1 MKQKLFT
8 LLIAVMASL
17 GTMFAESGTCGD
29 NLTWDL
35 TNGVLT
41 ISGTGAM
48 EYFYAASAPWYSSRS
63 YIRMIVINDG
73 VTSIGGHAFQSCSS
87 VTSVTIPNSVASI
100 GDMAFFNC
108 SGLTSV
114 MIPNSV
120 TSIGYDAFRGC
131 SSLTLIEIPNS
142 VTSIGE
148 YAFYECSGLTS
159 AAIGSNVTSI
169 GKYAFYNCRGLASV
183 TIGNSVKS
191 IGYAVFSGCSSLTL
205 IEIPNSVTSI
215 EEWAFSRCSGLTSV
229 EIPNSVTS
237 IGNSAFSGCSNLITV
252 TIGNSV
258 TSIGEKVFDSCSS
271 LTSVTIGNSVTSIGE
286 KAFDSCSSLISVT
299 LNSNAIV
306 RKNYSSLNIG
316 YIFGSQV
323 TEYII
328 GDSVTS
334 IGYYAFQDCNS
345 LTSVTIPSSVTSIG
359 NSAFKGCSGL
369 TSFTNYATTPQA
381 INANVFTNVNKSTCT
396 LYVPA
401 ESVEAY
407 QAAYVWKEFGNI
419 LAIDDSTEEVNYA
432 TLADIYNMAADST
445 FTLGAFDVMYVPDF
459 QSGSNMYIKDSTGS
473 CVIYKVNY
481 GLQAGDHVEAGLQ
494 GKVSIYNGL
503 HEVIPITAKEELT
516 ITHGEAPAPMVA
528 TEVPSLN
535 NASQYVVYEGVS
547 FTTDTAFV
555 EGRRHTV
562 YGSWNGQT
570 ITFYNQY
577 YIGATLSANKTYN
590 ITAVNTIYQTTPEA
604 YPLAV
609 EEVSPAPCIIA
620 SGTCGAQGENLTWTL
635 TCDSVLT
642 ISGTGEMADYSS
654 GKSPWYS
661 NIISIKSV
669 VFEEGVTSIGKW
681 AFEDCSS
688 LTSIVIPNSV
698 ISIGYQTFRNCSS
711 LTSIEIPNSVTSI
724 GGWAFC
730 GCSSLTSVTIPRNV
744 TSIGYGLFASCSG
757 LTAINVA
764 SDNTEYCSIDGI
776 LFNKDQTI
784 LIQYPGAKQGAY
796 MIPNSVTIIGDGAFS
811 HCSGLTSVTIPNSVT
826 NIGSE
831 AFHTCSSLT
840 AIKIPN
846 SVTRIESA
854 TFSHCNV
861 LASVEIPNNITYIG
875 SEAFHSCKGLTSI
888 EIPNGV
894 TTLGATAFGYCSS
907 LTSVAIPSSITL
919 IDWWVFYG
927 CAGLTSITNYA
938 TEPQAI
944 DANVFK
950 YIDLSACTLHVPA
963 ESLEAYKAADVWKEF
978 GNITAIGDTEKIDNI
993 TVAQALE
1000 IGAGLATDAFTDKQY
1015 TIRGYVS
1022 SISSTF
1028 SEQYGTQSFYIA
1040 DDSLSTAYSNAQGGL
1055 YIYRGKLSTG
1065 RSIREGSL
1073 VELTTAIKNYT
1084 GTNIENAEQNVLVA
1098 VLKEGPEC
1106 RILSGTCG
1114 ENLTWTFNYCDS
1126 VLTISGTGVM
1136 TDFSAGNTPWY
1147 AKRKSINTAV
1157 IDGEVTSIGGYTFN
1171 GCSSL
1176 TSFEIPYSIKN
1187 IGICAFRYCS
1197 GLTSVV
1203 IPNGVTKIGVG
1214 AFYGCSS
1221 LTSVVIPNGVTNI
1234 GSHAFYGCSSL
1245 TSVTNYATTPQ
1256 QIESDVFGGTSELGF
1271 VDKSACTLYVP
1282 AQSLAAYQAADVWKE
1297 FGNILPIEDTPETG
1311 KVVLLADVANYI
1323 DFQALSISEPK
1334 MVESTITSTN
1344 FYTLANGTKLVGFVN
1359 SDGSEV
1365 ANSWVVDEGY
1375 YTNRPTPE
1383 WKGVDSLR
1391 VGTMF
1396 RAASGTTIEL
1406 GAFSVSEASKLVVY
1420 FSPNGDIERGISVS
1434 IFGGEPV
1441 AFVRSGMK
1449 INGTRPA
1456 YAAEF
1461 DLPVGNY
1468 EESDVTIKII
1478 RNTCNIFGVGIHNIE
1493 PEPCITAS
1501 GTCGAQGDNLTWTL
1515 SCDSVLTISGTGDMG
1530 DNASWLS
1537 DYKEQVNA
1545 VIIADGVTSIG
1556 RYAFQNCSSLTSVT
1570 IPNSVTSIG
1579 IGAFSV
1585 CSGLTSINV
1594 ASDNSN
1600 YCSVDGVLFNKDKT
1614 TLIQYPRGKQGAYTI
1629 PNSVTSIGDDAFSGC
1644 SGLTSVTIPNSV
1656 TSIGE
1661 EAFFYCTGLTSVTI
1675 PNSVTSIGEEAFV
1688 SCTGLTSV
1696 TIGNSVTSIGES
1708 AFYGCTGLTSVTIPN
1723 SVTSIGGSAFSGCS
1737 GLTSVTIGNSI
1748 TSIGMS
1754 AFYRCTGLTSIT
1766 CEAITPPT
1774 LGSDVFYT
1782 VDKSIPLYVPAESVE
1797 AYQTADQWK
1806 DFTNII
1812 GLDDGDEEES
1822 NIRYI
1827 DPSNNE
1833 LGSET
1838 VSLHLPDVPKIEG
1851 FTFLK
1856 WQVVAGDLEEGI
1868 IIQAV
1873 YQADE
1878 STSASSVY
1886 TNPANPVQKL
1896 IRNGNVYILT
1906 DDKIYSITGQEVK

>member
-1 MKQKLFT
+1 MAKKLLT
-8 LLIAVMASL
+8 LLFAVAAGV
-17 GTMFAESGTCGD
+17 GTMFAWDYERVQIGDLYYNLDATSQTAEVAGNSSASGE
-29 NLTWDL
+29 
-35 TNGVLT
+35 
-41 ISGTGAM
+41 IIIPA
-48 EYFYAASAPWYSSRS
+48 
-63 YIRMIVINDG
+63 
-73 VTSIGGHAFQSCSS
+73 S
-87 VTSVTIPNSVASI
+87 VTY
-100 GDMAFFNC
+100 
-108 SGLTSV
+108 
-114 MIPNSV
+114 NSV
-120 TSIGYDAFRGC
+120 TY
-131 SSLTLIEIPNS
+131 T
-142 VTSIGE
+142 
-148 YAFYECSGLTS
+148 
-159 AAIGSNVTSI
+159 
-169 GKYAFYNCRGLASV
+169 
-183 TIGNSVKS
+183 
-191 IGYAVFSGCSSLTL
+191 
-205 IEIPNSVTSI
+205 VTSI
-215 EEWAFSRCSGLTSV
+215 ERYAFSQ
-229 EIPNSVTS
+229 
-237 IGNSAFSGCSNLITV
+237 
-252 TIGNSV
+252 
-258 TSIGEKVFDSCSS
+258 CSS
-271 LTSVTIGNSVTSIGE
+271 LTSVTIGNSVTSIGNQ
-286 KAFDSCSSLISVT
+286 AFYNCTGLSSVT
-299 LNSNAIV
+299 
-306 RKNYSSLNIG
+306 IG
-316 YIFGSQV
+316 N
-323 TEYII
+323 
-328 GDSVTS
+328 SVTS
-334 IGYYAFQDCNS
+334 IGNYAFSGCSGLTSPVYNAHVFAFMPTSYSGAYTIPEGIESIAGGAFAYCRGLTSVTIPNTVTSIGDNAFSQCSSLTSVTIPNS
-345 LTSVTIPSSVTSIG
+345 VTSIGEWAFAYCRGLTSVTIPNTVTSIGDNAFSQCSSLTSVTIPNSVTSIGEWAFAECTGLTSVTIPSSVTSIG
-359 NSAFKGCSGL
+359 G
-369 TSFTNYATTPQA
+369 
-381 INANVFTNVNKSTCT
+381 
-396 LYVPA
+396 
-401 ESVEAY
+401 
-407 QAAYVWKEFGNI
+407 
-419 LAIDDSTEEVNYA
+419 
-432 TLADIYNMAADST
+432 
-445 FTLGAFDVMYVPDF
+445 
-459 QSGSNMYIKDSTGS
+459 
-473 CVIYKVNY
+473 
-481 GLQAGDHVEAGLQ
+481 
-494 GKVSIYNGL
+494 
-503 HEVIPITAKEELT
+503 
-516 ITHGEAPAPMVA
+516 
-528 TEVPSLN
+528 
-535 NASQYVVYEGVS
+535 
-547 FTTDTAFV
+547 
-555 EGRRHTV
+555 
-562 YGSWNGQT
+562 
-570 ITFYNQY
+570 
-577 YIGATLSANKTYN
+577 
-590 ITAVNTIYQTTPEA
+590 
-604 YPLAV
+604 
-609 EEVSPAPCIIA
+609 
-620 SGTCGAQGENLTWTL
+620 
-635 TCDSVLT
+635 
-642 ISGTGEMADYSS
+642 
-654 GKSPWYS
+654 
-661 NIISIKSV
+661 
-669 VFEEGVTSIGKW
+669 W
-681 AFEDCSS
+681 AFNDCTGLS
-688 LTSIVIPNSV
+688 
-698 ISIGYQTFRNCSS
+698 
-711 LTSIEIPNSVTSI
+711 SIEIPNSVTSI
-724 GGWAFC
+724 GNFAF
-730 GCSSLTSVTIPRNV
+730 
-744 TSIGYGLFASCSG
+744 A
-757 LTAINVA
+757 A
-764 SDNTEYCSIDGI
+764 
-776 LFNKDQTI
+776 
-784 LIQYPGAKQGAY
+784 
-796 MIPNSVTIIGDGAFS
+796 
-811 HCSGLTSVTIPNSVT
+811 CSGLTSVTIPNSVT
-826 NIGSE
+826 SIGGY
-831 AFHTCSSLT
+831 AFQFCRSLT
-840 AIKIPN
+840 SPVYNTHVFAYMPESYSGAYTIPDGIESIAGGAFYGCTGLTSVNIPNSVTSIGGSAFYGCSGLTSPVYNAHVFAFMPTSYSGAYTIPDGIESIAGAAFAWCSGLTSVTIPNSVTSIGERAFRYCTGLTSVTIPNSVTSIGEQAFSYCSGLTSVKIPN
-846 SVTRIESA
+846 SVTS
-854 TFSHCNV
+854 
-861 LASVEIPNNITYIG
+861 IG
-875 SEAFHSCKGLTSI
+875 HEA
-888 EIPNGV
+888 
-894 TTLGATAFGYCSS
+894 
-907 LTSVAIPSSITL
+907 
-919 IDWWVFYG
+919 FYG
-927 CAGLTSITNYA
+927 CSGLTSITC
-938 TEPQAI
+938 EAI
-944 DANVFK
+944 TPPTLGSYVFYNVNK
-950 YIDLSACTLHVPA
+950 SIPLYVPA
-963 ESLEAYKAADVWKEF
+963 ESIEAYQAADVWKDF

-1203 IPNGVTKIGVG
+1203 IPNGVTNIGVG
-1214 AFYGCSS
+1214 
-1221 LTSVVIPNGVTNI
+1221 
-1234 GSHAFYGCSSL
+1234 AFYGCSSL

-1661 EAFFYCTGLTSVTI
+1661 EAF
-1675 PNSVTSIGEEAFV
+1675 V

-1873 YQADE
+1873 YQVDE

-1886 TNPANPVQKL
+1886 TNPANPAQKL
-1896 IRNGNVYILT
+1896 IRNGNVYILSNEKT
-1906 DDKIYSITGQEVK
+1906 YSITGQEVK